1 MKRSTFKWMVLGG
14 ALAIIVMYGLEI
26 STAGIGRVYGPV
38 EPGSQ
43 AYEEAQPEQA
53 AAGNS
58 ADDRTLQ
65 KIEQLEKELAE
76 LKKMAAGE
84 EASGTDSEPEP
95 ERGPLGALPADED
108 RLPGIPAADDQ
119 STVNRIADST
129 SGMLQ
134 NMSNE
139 GIRIVVS
146 IFDGLI
152 K

>member
-38 EPGSQ
+38 EPGGQ
-43 AYEEAQPEQA
+43 AYEQAQPEQT
-53 AAGNS
+53 AAGNPE
-58 ADDRTLQ
+58 DDRTRQ

-76 LKKMAAGE
+76 LKKLASGE
-84 EASGTDSEPEP
+84 EASRPEAEPEP
-95 ERGPLGALPADED
+95 EKETAGTLPADDE

-119 STVNRIADST
+119 SAVNRIADST
-129 SGMLQ
+129 SGLLQ

-139 GIRIVVS
+139 GIRFVVS